1 MCFTARSR
9 REARAAERTQD
20 DVWRAFERD
29 RKEPGRE
36 PTTPILEER
45 DERETEAPER
55 APLTTAR

>member
-20 DVWRAFERD
+20 DVRRAFERD

-36 PTTPILEER
+36 PTTPILQER
-45 DERETEAPER
+45 DEREPEAPDR